1 MKQYIHENKKFILST
16 ILLLCCTVVLL
27 KADGILAQRL
37 PYISELTLSTCVMEN
52 EISEY
57 SYTEGEITPTV
68 GKVVLQNEDGEVV
81 VKEDTDI
88 TIVGYSNN
96 LEIGYADV
104 EVSLKGYQGTLLL
117 PKAFRIGVP
126 KVQKLQVSNAT
137 REFVELTWKAVP
149 GAEGYLVYKRIQEG
163 AEYELL
169 QDVPKAEQLIC
180 KDTNVQLNAKPS
192 YYVCA
197 YTHYAKEQWIGA
209 PSETVIHQTPLAIP
223 KITEVSCTAYNQL
236 RVKWNLVNG
245 AVGYEVYRSDSSQ
258 GEYTCVAKLKDGTLT
273 AYYDTNLDCGK
284 TYYYYIKAN
293 QNVNG
298 TWILGDASNTMY
310 AQTKPNSTSLS
321 GTQTETSV
329 NLKWSVS
336 SGAQGFELYRSVGST
351 SNFKLVKK
359 FDNTST
365 LNWSESGLDKHTSYF
380 YRIRPYRVV
389 DGATVYGYYS
399 GSYEKVAVIEYNY
412 SGGGEVDVLRQYV
425 GRPYVYGGTSPTRGW
440 DCSSFVQYV
449 YRTHFGVELPR
460 TSGQQSGYG
469 TTVNINNRSAWK
481 PGDLIF
487 YRSGNGYG
495 SVSHVSIYLGDGMMI
510 HALSPKHDTFV
521 QSVDQYEVW
530 DENKMYCVK
539 RVLK

>member
-1 MKQYIHENKKFILST
+1 MKQYIRENKKFILSS
-16 ILLLCCTVVLL
+16 IVLLCCTVGLL
-27 KADGILAQRL
+27 GGNEILARRL
-37 PYISELTLSTCVMEN
+37 PYVSELTLSTCVMEN

-57 SYTEGEITPTV
+57 AYTENHITPTV
-68 GKVVLQNEDGEVV
+68 GKVVLQNEDGEVI
-81 VKEDTDI
+81 VKEDADI
-88 TIVGYSNN
+88 KIVGYSNN
-96 LEIGYADV
+96 LKIGYADV
-104 EVSLKGYQGTLLL
+104 EVSLKGYQGTVLL

-126 KVQKLQVSNAT
+126 KVQDVQVSSAT
-137 REFVELTWKAVP
+137 REFIELIWEAAP
-149 GAEGYLVYKRIQEG
+149 GAEGYLVYKSSHEG

-169 QDVPKAEQLIC
+169 QDVPNADKLMY
-180 KDTNVQLNAKPS
+180 KDTNVQLNARPS

-197 YTHYAKEQWIGA
+197 YAYYDQEQWIGA
-209 PSETVIHQTPLAIP
+209 PSEVVIHQTPLAIP
-223 KITEVSCTAYNQL
+223 KIAEVACVSYNQL
-236 RVKWNLVNG
+236 RVKWNPVDG
-245 AVGYEVYRSDSSQ
+245 AVGYEVYRSDSAQ
-258 GEYTCVAKLKDGTLT
+258 GQYTCIAKLKDGTLT
-273 AYYDTNLDCGK
+273 SYSDSNLDCGK

-298 TWILGDASNTMY
+298 TWISGDASNVMW

-329 NLKWSVS
+329 NLKWNAS

-359 FDNTST
+359 FENTST
-365 LNWSESGLDKHTSYF
+365 LNWAESGLDKHTSYF

-389 DGATVYGYYS
+389 NGATVYGYYS
-399 GSYEKVAVIEYNY
+399 GTYEKAAVIEYNY
-412 SGGGEVDVLRQYV
+412 SGSGEVDVLRQYV

-440 DCSSFVQYV
+440 DCSYFVQYA

-460 TSGQQSGYG
+460 TSGQQVGYG

-510 HALSPKHDTFV
+510 HALSPRRGTFI
-521 QSVDQYEVW
+521 QSVDQYEGW